1 MVLKSTN
8 MEEKKTTKAN
18 VEHSQQSV
26 ECSKC
31 HKQVSLT
38 DGVQKPSGFVCN
50 ECISKRKRQTLL
62 AAIGAMVVVTAI
74 LAWIFSGNSKRTGEG
89 FEGVGE
95 IQDSVSLSV
104 NANEVKFDLS
114 TATAV
119 SSPVSTQ
126 APISNLADFKNVFA
140 QNIADA
146 TDNNAKDIV
155 IPSVSP
161 LFEINTDH
169 FINDGEALVR
179 EFAAVYNKTN
189 KEATIFVEGFTC
201 DLGGIDLN
209 NKLSEVRAETV
220 KKILVNAGVP
230 ENKIEVKWYGKSRFN
245 EFKYSSKSEYRRAI
259 LSIK

>member
-1 MVLKSTN
+1 
-8 MEEKKTTKAN
+8 MEEKK
-18 VEHSQQSV
+18 QQNQTSNTHQNV

-31 HKQVSLT
+31 HKQVSST
-38 DGVQKPSGFVCN
+38 DGVQKSNGFVCN
-50 ECISKRKRQTLL
+50 ECINKSKKRILL
-62 AAIGAMVVVTAI
+62 TSIGGVIIVAAIIVWAFT
-74 LAWIFSGNSKRTGEG
+74 GNSKRTGEG

-140 QNIADA
+140 KNVVDA
-146 TDNNAKDIV
+146 TDKNAKNIV

-189 KEATIFVEGFTC
+189 KESTIFVEGFTC

-220 KKILVNAGVP
+220 KKILVNADIP
-230 ENKIEVKWYGKSRFN
+230 EDKIEVKWYGKSRFN
-245 EFKYSSKSEYRRAI
+245 EFKYSDKSEYRRVI